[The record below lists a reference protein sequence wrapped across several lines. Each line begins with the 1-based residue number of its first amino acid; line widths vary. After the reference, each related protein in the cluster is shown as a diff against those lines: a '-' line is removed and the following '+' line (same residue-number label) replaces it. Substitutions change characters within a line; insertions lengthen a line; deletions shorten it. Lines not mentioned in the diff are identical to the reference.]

1 MRAVVVPWD
10 DWQVTRIIPSGE
22 RRSTITQPS
31 AMQASFVTILF
42 TDLVGAAALFER
54 HGDDDADVLRR
65 EHFARLRAAI
75 VAHDGREIK
84 STGEGLIVAFT
95 SAAAAVRCAVEM
107 QRETSGTVGGLQARI
122 GIDAGEP
129 LADGDDLYGTTVIVA
144 RHLCDA
150 AGDGEVLAS
159 EVVRRVAGPRVSTIM
174 RPAGAL
180 RLKGLSEVVSIATV
194 HWREDSGEQ
203 TAPPEPEAAARPITV
218 VIADDQRLL
227 RAGFRV
233 ILDAE
238 PDIKVIGEAQDGRA
252 AVDIVTRRRPDVALL
267 DIRMPEL
274 DGLAAAERILSDQ
287 SLATAVV
294 MLTTFDISEYIY
306 EALRIGA
313 SGFLLKDTPADRL
326 LDAVRVAAAGDALIA
341 PSITRR
347 LIAQFARAARPHHSG
362 TPPELAELTAR
373 ELDVLRLIA
382 RGLSNTEIA
391 ERLILGENTIKT
403 HVGRIFSKLGLRDR
417 VQAVVLGYETGLVER
432 ELSPGS
438 SEHT

>member
-1 MRAVVVPWD
+1 M
-10 DWQVTRIIPSGE
+10 
-22 RRSTITQPS
+22 TQPS
-31 AMQASFVTILF
+31 AMQASFVAILF

-54 HGDDDADVLRR
+54 HGDDAADALRR
-65 EHFARLRAAI
+65 GHFARLRAAI
-75 VAHDGREIK
+75 DAHGGREIK
-84 STGEGLIVAFT
+84 STGEGLMVAFT

-107 QRETSGTVGGLQARI
+107 QRQTSGTVGGLQARI

-129 LADGDDLYGTTVIVA
+129 LADGDDLYGTPVIVA

-150 AGDGEVLAS
+150 AADGEVLATA
-159 EVVRRVAGPRVSTIM
+159 VVRQVAGPRVTAIM
-174 RPAGAL
+174 RPAGAI
-180 RLKGLSEVVSIATV
+180 RVTGLSEVVSIATV
-194 HWREDSGEQ
+194 HWREDDGEQ
-203 TAPPEPEAAARPITV
+203 TAPPEAEAPARPITV

-238 PDIKVIGEAQDGRA
+238 PDIEVIGEAQDGRA

-274 DGLAAAERILSDQ
+274 DGLAAAERILSDH

-313 SGFLLKDTPADRL
+313 SGFLLKDTTADRL

-362 TPPELAELTAR
+362 TPPELTELTAR
-373 ELDVLRLIA
+373 ELDVLRLVA

-391 ERLILGENTIKT
+391 QRLILGENTIKT

-417 VQAVVLGYETGLVER
+417 VQAVVLAYETGLVER
-432 ELSPGS
+432 ELSPDS
-438 SEHT
+438 SEHS

>member
-1 MRAVVVPWD
+1 M
-10 DWQVTRIIPSGE
+10 
-22 RRSTITQPS
+22 TQPS
-31 AMQASFVTILF
+31 AMQASFVAILF
-42 TDLVGAAALFER
+42 IDLVGSAALFER
-54 HGDDDADVLRR
+54 HGDDAANVLRR

-75 VAHDGREIK
+75 DAHDGREIK
-84 STGEGLIVAFT
+84 STGEGLMVAFT

-107 QRETSGTVGGLQARI
+107 QRQTSGTVGGLQARI

-150 AGDGEVLAS
+150 AGDGEVLATA
-159 EVVRRVAGPRVSTIM
+159 VVRQVAGPRVTTIM
-174 RPAGAL
+174 RPAGAI
-180 RLKGLSEVVSIATV
+180 RVTGLSEVVSIATV
-194 HWREDSGEQ
+194 HWRDDGGDQ
-203 TAPPEPEAAARPITV
+203 TAAREAEAPARPITV

-238 PDIKVIGEAQDGRA
+238 PDIEVIGEAQDGRA

-274 DGLAAAERILSDQ
+274 DGLAAAERILSDH

-347 LIAQFARAARPHHSG
+347 LIDQFARAARPHHGG

-373 ELDVLRLIA
+373 ELEVLRLVA

-417 VQAVVLGYETGLVER
+417 VQAVVLAYETGLVER
-432 ELSPGS
+432 ELSPDS
-438 SEHT
+438 SEHG

>member
-1 MRAVVVPWD
+1 M
-10 DWQVTRIIPSGE
+10 
-22 RRSTITQPS
+22 TQPS
-31 AMQASFVTILF
+31 ATQASFVAILF
-42 TDLVGAAALFER
+42 IDLVGSAALFER
-54 HGDDDADVLRR
+54 HGDDAANVLRR

-75 VAHDGREIK
+75 DAHDGREIK
-84 STGEGLIVAFT
+84 STGEGLMVAFT

-107 QRETSGTVGGLQARI
+107 QRQTSGTVGGLQARI

-150 AGDGEVLAS
+150 AGDGEVLATA
-159 EVVRRVAGPRVSTIM
+159 VVRQVAGPRVTTIM
-174 RPAGAL
+174 RPAGAI
-180 RLKGLSEVVSIATV
+180 RVTGLSEVVSIATV
-194 HWREDSGEQ
+194 HWRDDGGDQ
-203 TAPPEPEAAARPITV
+203 TAAREAEAPARPITV

-238 PDIKVIGEAQDGRA
+238 PDIEVIGEAQDGRA

-274 DGLAAAERILSDQ
+274 DGLAAAERILSDH

-347 LIAQFARAARPHHSG
+347 LIDQFARAARPHHGG

-373 ELDVLRLIA
+373 ELEVLRLVA

-417 VQAVVLGYETGLVER
+417 VQAVVLAYETGLVER
-432 ELSPGS
+432 ELSPDS
-438 SEHT
+438 SEHG